1 MVKKLS
7 KLECALGI
15 LLGILFI
22 ICGVEQQLM
31 LSGSDQCAKFIS
43 SEFLKFFAP
52 YALVI
57 IALEL
62 VIISDV
68 IKQSIKKKKE
78 LKVNKIGDKS
88 AVE

>member
-22 ICGVEQQLM
+22 ICGAEQQLI
-31 LSGSDQCAKFIS
+31 LSGSDQHAKFIS
-43 SEFLKFFAP
+43 LEFLKFFAP